1 MDTSSARHPAE
12 FAIDTCDL
20 TRVESDFAGQ
30 IAAAVWLRRLS
41 DEAAR
46 EALGSYAIACYRTEQ
61 ARARLWAALE
71 DEYRRCR
78 ERQDICS

>member
-1 MDTSSARHPAE
+1 METGSARHQAE
-12 FAIDTCDL
+12 FTVSACEL
-20 TRVESDFAGQ
+20 TRVESDFASQ
-30 IAAAVWLRRLS
+30 IAAAVWLRRLT

-46 EALGSYAIACYRTEQ
+46 EALGSYAMACHRSEQ
-61 ARARLWAALE
+61 ARAGLWAALE